1 MTSEK
6 KTSVLIWS
14 GVAASVAGIV
24 AVVACM
30 RCQERSKGAG
40 DTEDTHYR
48 DVKEVLSDVHAKIEE
63 IERQLPAPTAASNGR
78 TKQSSK

>member
-14 GVAASVAGIV
+14 GIAASVAGIV

-30 RCQERSKGAG
+30 RWQERNKGAG
-40 DTEDTHYR
+40 EAEDTRYR
-48 DVKEVLSDVHAKIEE
+48 DVKDVLSDVHAKIEE
-63 IERQLPAPTAASNGR
+63 IERQLPVPAAASNGR
-78 TKQSSK
+78 TTASKK

>member
-1 MTSEK
+1 VTSEK

-14 GVAASVAGIV
+14 GLAASVAGIV

-30 RCQERSKGAG
+30 RWQERNRGGGAS
-40 DTEDTHYR
+40 EETHYR

-63 IERQLPAPTAASNGR
+63 IERQLPSPATASNGR
-78 TKQSSK
+78 TTAGKK